1 MLAFNQAHLAG
12 GFRSQEDV
20 IMADLR
26 ASLAKVE
33 QLIERL
39 SPHLA
44 ARPDAIR
51 KLGAPAA
58 SAPDGSAEALQKLQ
72 AAARTRR
79 DGIAALGRAGH
90 A

>member
-33 QLIERL
+33 QLIERV
-39 SPHLA
+39 SPQMA

-51 KLGAPAA
+51 VLGAPASSTA
-58 SAPDGSAEALQKLQ
+58 ESAEALQKLQ
-72 AAARTRR
+72 AAARMLR
-79 DGIAALGRAGH
+79 DGIAALSRPGH